1 MSDPDERTGSGTP
14 AGTRDTS
21 GGQSNEG
28 EGATPPGA
36 RDEGRRRAADFEDQE
51 GAPRSGRR
59 DEEPDPSTDRQ
70 HDEGATPSGQ
80 RDAE

>member
-1 MSDPDERTGSGTP
+1 MSDPDENTGSGTP

-36 RDEGRRRAADFEDQE
+36 RDEGRRTAVDCQGEEA
-51 GAPRSGRR
+51 GAGRR
-59 DEEPDPSTDRQ
+59 DEERDAPTDRQ
-70 HDEGATPSGQ
+70 PDESGTPSGQ
-80 RDAE
+80 RDAG